1 MSTPAPDRSVRAAS
15 WAVAAVFT
23 LSGVNF
29 ASWASR
35 MPAIRDGLGFSPDRM
50 GLLLLVASVGSLLS
64 LPLSGMVVERLGAR
78 RTVMTFAVVNA
89 LGFLLSSVGVQQ
101 RLVPLVVA
109 GLVLVGVGAGVWD
122 ASMNLEGALVE
133 QRLGRTVMPR
143 YHAGFSFGTMAAAGV
158 AAVAAEAHVPVVAH
172 LPAVMVVST
181 VLVAVAVRRFLPTG
195 HADHLLHPEPVAD
208 VVPDA
213 DVAGPTAGSRA
224 ATAVVEHPVDLAA
237 DPAVSAPRGARGALA
252 AWAEPRTLLVGLVVL
267 AAALTEGAAND
278 WASLSVVDGFRTSHA
293 VGALAFGIF
302 VTAMTAMRMFGTPLL
317 DRFGRVAVLRLCAG
331 LALVGLAVFGL
342 VGPLWLAMVGIVAW
356 GMGAALGF
364 PVGMSAAA
372 DDPRRAPARVSV
384 VSTIGYSAFLGGPPL
399 LGLLAQHVGY
409 RHALLAILVPV
420 ALSLAVMGAA
430 APLHRDRAQRDRAQH
445 DRAQHDRA

>member
-50 GLLLLVASVGSLLS
+50 GLLLLVASIGSLLS
-64 LPLSGMVVERLGAR
+64 LPLSGLVVERLGAR
-78 RTVMTFAVVNA
+78 RTVMVFALVNA
-89 LGFLLSSVGVQQ
+89 AGFVLSSVGVQQ
-101 RLVPLVVA
+101 RQVPLVVA

-143 YHAGFSFGTMAAAGV
+143 YHAGFSFGTMAAAGL

-172 LPAVMVVST
+172 LPAVMAVST

-195 HADHLLHPEPVAD
+195 HADHLLEPEDGLAPGANREVSAA
-208 VVPDA
+208 P
-213 DVAGPTAGSRA
+213 AGSGVG
-224 ATAVVEHPVDLAA
+224 TVAVEQAVDLAA
-237 DPAVSAPRGARGALA
+237 DPAVTAPRGARGALA

-278 WASLSVVDGFRTSHA
+278 WASLSVVDGFGTSHA

-302 VTAMTAMRMFGTPLL
+302 VTAMTAMRLFGTPLL
-317 DRFGRVAVLRLCAG
+317 DRFGRVTVLRLCAG
-331 LALVGLAVFGL
+331 LSLLGLAVFGL

-430 APLHRDRAQRDRAQH
+430 APLRRGRA
-445 DRAQHDRA
+445 